1 MMESCYIVFFLRD
14 STLLY
19 ANKCIAT
26 VLLSPNKTCRELL
39 FHCQMLL
46 CCIHMEIMRTKC
58 TSFWEDLSPVKTSLR
73 RGGND
78 YLRNPIVKKTEFN
91 NICVF
96 QAKPLITHST
106 LVSAWG
112 WIIYPR
118 SPGTHQFYPTSGT
131 GSDRAGKMQ
140 LGSEATGNCLK
151 CVSSKTALQTDGK
164 TQIENAF

>member
-1 MMESCYIVFFLRD
+1 MQTNALPLFFCHQKKGGRNYYF
-14 STLLY
+14 T
-19 ANKCIAT
+19 AKC
-26 VLLSPNKTCRELL
+26 
-39 FHCQMLL
+39 FL
-46 CCIHMEIMRTKC
+46 CCIHMEIMSTK
-58 TSFWEDLSPVKTSLR
+58 SPSSWNNLSPVKTSAKE
-73 RGGND
+73 GGKW
-78 YLRNPIVKKTEFN
+78 LFKKPHSWKTEFN

-106 LVSAWG
+106 LVSTWG

-118 SPGTHQFYPTSGT
+118 SPGTHKFYPTFGT